1 MTGVIKRGL
10 LAGAAGTTLL
20 NATTYLD
27 MAVRGRG
34 ESDTPGRTID
44 ALLKKA
50 GRDLP
55 GSSDQRAAR
64 RTALGALSGIAS
76 GLGIGVAASAVRAS
90 GVRLPQVLGAVAT
103 GAGAMV
109 GTNLPMTV
117 AGITDPRVWT
127 AADWVSDAVPH
138 LAYGVGTHAV
148 IVAQDSGA
156 PAPRPSAGLIAA
168 LALAGPRFGNARLT
182 RAVGAGPL
190 RPRTRLQRRQ
200 IFAGV
205 ESTGSRRR
213 IGRRQ
218 ASANPQQA
226 RASGARGPL
235 RLRRRRRAH
244 PREEAG
250 NGTGLSTPGRCRR
263 SNGRCLWRRGLA
275 TLGERSRTG
284 LAGRTGRGRG
294 RADARLRRLLETLTI
309 QSHRFLARLYKLRAA
324 S

>member
-156 PAPRPSAGLIAA
+156 PAPRPSAGLIVRSLSLGLASGMRASLGLSAPALSGPAPDSKGAKFSRGSKALGVAGELVGDKLPQTPSRLEPPGLAARFVSGGGGALTLARRQGMEPAYPLLAGVAGATVGAYGGAAWRRWASARVPDWQGA
-168 LALAGPRFGNARLT
+168 LAEDAVALTLA
-182 RAVGAGPL
+182 
-190 RPRTRLQRRQ
+190 
-200 IFAGV
+200 FA
-205 ESTGSRRR
+205 
-213 IGRRQ
+213 
-218 ASANPQQA
+218 A
-226 RASGARGPL
+226 
-235 RLRRRRRAH
+235 
-244 PREEAG
+244 
-250 NGTGLSTPGRCRR
+250 C
-263 SNGRCLWRRGLA
+263 WRR
-275 TLGERSRTG
+275 
-284 LAGRTGRGRG
+284 
-294 RADARLRRLLETLTI
+294 
-309 QSHRFLARLYKLRAA
+309 
-324 S
+324 